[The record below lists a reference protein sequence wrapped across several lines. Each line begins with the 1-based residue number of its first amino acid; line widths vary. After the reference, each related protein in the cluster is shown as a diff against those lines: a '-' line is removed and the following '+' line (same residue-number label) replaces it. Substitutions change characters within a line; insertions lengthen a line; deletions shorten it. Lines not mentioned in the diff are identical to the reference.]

1 MQLYTSLFQPK
12 DCEIYH
18 NFSKIIKEFVDF
30 VLICPCTLSKRSSV
44 LCSHKK
50 MYIGTRVFSRQFE
63 SGTNMQN
70 NKILSQNNSA
80 NKRSNN
86 SVITRQAFLKILRR
100 DTGLERQEKKARA
113 PHCAKWH
120 SKPQNLF
127 FLCAS
132 FTAGFYMLLINPS
145 GSSRVFLAHL
155 LCPLLC
161 FGQDDAIKII
171 HRGYSC
177 KSSHKTWDCMYTVLV
192 FIEDIPANPVTRLGT
207 LCIQYSYSLTLGL
220 YRWRQ
225 DVAQRWAFTLYI
237 LRHQSNGA

>member
-44 LCSHKK
+44 LCSHQK

-86 SVITRQAFLKILRR
+86 SVITRQAHFEN
-100 DTGLERQEKKARA
+100 LEKGYRFRATRKKGACPPLCKMAFKTTKSVFFVCFFYCRVLYA
-113 PHCAKWH
+113 AH
-120 SKPQNLF
+120 KPIWEF
-127 FLCAS
+127 PS
-132 FTAGFYMLLINPS
+132 FPCPSSLPTSLLWAG
-145 GSSRVFLAHL
+145 
-155 LCPLLC
+155 
-161 FGQDDAIKII
+161 
-171 HRGYSC
+171 
-177 KSSHKTWDCMYTVLV
+177 
-192 FIEDIPANPVTRLGT
+192 
-207 LCIQYSYSLTLGL
+207 
-220 YRWRQ
+220 
-225 DVAQRWAFTLYI
+225 
-237 LRHQSNGA
+237 